1 MLTLGV
7 AMTIIAFLP
16 PLPLIL
22 VLCAIVGFVYG
33 PIAPIYNYVMQTR
46 APQHLRGR
54 VVGVMGS
61 LAYAAGPLGL
71 VLAGPL
77 ADAAGLHATF
87 LALSL
92 PMLLLGLVAL
102 SLPALRDLDRDPTA
116 DPGER
121 RRTWVVKRKRCRGT
135 RVTQTTTRTSRSLVY
150 QQVLDPVAH
159 SLAWS
164 SLVAAIPLLLL
175 FVLLGVLRV
184 TAWVASLISLAVAI
198 VVAVL
203 VYGMPIGQT
212 LLAGTEG
219 AAFGFFPILWIVI
232 NAIWVYQLTVE
243 TGHFDVLRRSF
254 ASVSDDQRIQAVLIA
269 FSFGALLEALAGFG
283 TPVAVTS
290 VMLMALGFKPLKAAA
305 LALSPT
311 PRPWPSARWPPRSSR
326 WARSPNCR
334 ATRSVRWS
342 AGRRRS
348 WRCSFPLSWSR
359 SSTAGEASGRP
370 GPRRSCAGSS
380 SRSPSTP
387 PPTSSRCRWP
397 TWSRRCCR
405 PPRWSC
411 WSASGAPAGTYT
423 EPAVVAGGAADEP
436 TPDFAERVEHPDA
449 RADVV
454 KAYAPY
460 AIIIAVFVI
469 CQITAVKKLLD
480 KATVKFQWPALDIVS
495 PKGKPVSLTEFT
507 LNLLTTPGTQMLIAG
522 IITMIALK
530 LSVPRAVK
538 AYGTTLHQ
546 LRWAIVTVMAVL
558 ALAFVMNLSGQT
570 ITLGTW
576 MAAAGGAFALLS
588 PILGWLGVAVTGS
601 DTSANSL
608 FGALQVTAANQ
619 AGLSDVL
626 MAATNSS
633 GGVLGKM
640 ISPQNLAIA
649 AAAVGMNGK
658 EGDIFRRVVVWS
670 VVFLVAAVHPVRA
683 AGLAGAFLD
692 GAVVSTR
699 SIEP

>member
-1 MLTLGV
+1 M
-7 AMTIIAFLP
+7 
-16 PLPLIL
+16 
-22 VLCAIVGFVYG
+22 
-33 PIAPIYNYVMQTR
+33 
-46 APQHLRGR
+46 
-54 VVGVMGS
+54 
-61 LAYAAGPLGL
+61 
-71 VLAGPL
+71 
-77 ADAAGLHATF
+77 
-87 LALSL
+87 
-92 PMLLLGLVAL
+92 
-102 SLPALRDLDRDPTA
+102 
-116 DPGER
+116 
-121 RRTWVVKRKRCRGT
+121 
-135 RVTQTTTRTSRSLVY
+135 Y

-175 FVLLGVLRV
+175 FVLLGVMRV

-198 VVAVL
+198 AVAVL

-232 NAIWVYQLTVE
+232 NAIWVYQQTVE

-254 ASVSDDQRIQAVLIA
+254 SRVSDDQRIQAVLIA

-290 VMLMALGFKPLKAAA
+290 VMLMALGFKPMKAAV
-305 LALSPT
+305 LALVANTAPVAFGAMAT
-311 PRPWPSARWPPRSSR
+311 PILTLAKVTELPADTLGAMVGRQTPILAIFVPLILVVIVDGWRAVRETWLPALVCGVVFGVAQFATSNYLSVPLADVVAALLSAAAVVVLVRVWKPRQ
-326 WARSPNCR
+326 
-334 ATRSVRWS
+334 
-342 AGRRRS
+342 
-348 WRCSFPLSWSR
+348 
-359 SSTAGEASGRP
+359 
-370 GPRRSCAGSS
+370 
-380 SRSPSTP
+380 
-387 PPTSSRCRWP
+387 
-397 TWSRRCCR
+397 
-405 PPRWSC
+405 
-411 WSASGAPAGTYT
+411 TYT

-436 TPDFAERVEHPDA
+436 TPEFAQRVEQPDS
-449 RADVV
+449 RSDVV

-460 AIIIAVFVI
+460 AIIIAVFVV
-469 CQITAVKKLLD
+469 CQISVVKKLLD
-480 KATVKFQWPALDIVS
+480 KATVKFQWPGLDVVS
-495 PKGKPVSLTEFT
+495 PSGKPVTLTEYT

-522 IITMIALK
+522 VLTAIVLK
-530 LSVPRAVK
+530 LSPARALK

-546 LRWAIVTVMAVL
+546 LRWAILTVMAVL

-576 MAAAGGAFALLS
+576 MAGAGGAFALLS

-626 MAATNSS
+626 MAASNSS

-658 EGDIFRRVVVWS
+658 EGDIFRRVVGWS
-670 VVFLVAAVHPVRA
+670 LLFLLLMCILSALQASPV
-683 AGLAGAFLD
+683 LSWM
-692 GAVVSTR
+692 VPS
-699 SIEP
+699 

>member
-1 MLTLGV
+1 
-7 AMTIIAFLP
+7 
-16 PLPLIL
+16 
-22 VLCAIVGFVYG
+22 
-33 PIAPIYNYVMQTR
+33 
-46 APQHLRGR
+46 
-54 VVGVMGS
+54 
-61 LAYAAGPLGL
+61 
-71 VLAGPL
+71 
-77 ADAAGLHATF
+77 
-87 LALSL
+87 
-92 PMLLLGLVAL
+92 
-102 SLPALRDLDRDPTA
+102 
-116 DPGER
+116 
-121 RRTWVVKRKRCRGT
+121 
-135 RVTQTTTRTSRSLVY
+135 VY
-150 QQVLDPVAH
+150 QQVLDPVAS

-198 VVAVL
+198 AVAVL

-232 NAIWVYQLTVE
+232 NAIWVYQQTVE

-254 ASVSDDQRIQAVLIA
+254 SRVSDDQRIQAVLIA

-290 VMLMALGFKPLKAAA
+290 VMLMALGFKPMKAAV
-305 LALSPT
+305 LALVANTAPVAFGAMAT
-311 PRPWPSARWPPRSSR
+311 PILTLAKVTELPADTLGAMVGRQTPILAVLVPLVLVAIVDGWRGVRETWLPALVCGVVFGVAQFATSNFVSVPLADVVAALLSA
-326 WARSPNCR
+326 A
-334 ATRSVRWS
+334 AVVAMVRVWK
-342 AGRRRS
+342 
-348 WRCSFPLSWSR
+348 
-359 SSTAGEASGRP
+359 
-370 GPRRSCAGSS
+370 PRR
-380 SRSPSTP
+380 TH
-387 PPTSSRCRWP
+387 
-397 TWSRRCCR
+397 
-405 PPRWSC
+405 
-411 WSASGAPAGTYT
+411 T

-436 TPDFAERVEHPDA
+436 TPEFAQRVAHPDS

-460 AIIIAVFVI
+460 AIIIAVFVV
-469 CQITAVKKLLD
+469 CQISAVKKLLD
-480 KATVKFQWPALDIVS
+480 KATIKFHWPGLDVVS
-495 PKGKPVSLTEFT
+495 PSGKPVTLTEFT

-522 IITMIALK
+522 VLTAIVLK
-530 LSVPRAVK
+530 LSAGRALK
-538 AYGTTLHQ
+538 AYGATLHQ

-626 MAATNSS
+626 MAASNSS

-649 AAAVGMNGK
+649 AAAVGMDGK
-658 EGDIFRRVVVWS
+658 EGDIFRRVVGWS
-670 VVFLVAAVHPVRA
+670 LLFLLLMCILSALQASPV
-683 AGLAGAFLD
+683 LSWM
-692 GAVVSTR
+692 VPS
-699 SIEP
+699 

>member
-1 MLTLGV
+1 M
-7 AMTIIAFLP
+7 
-16 PLPLIL
+16 
-22 VLCAIVGFVYG
+22 
-33 PIAPIYNYVMQTR
+33 
-46 APQHLRGR
+46 
-54 VVGVMGS
+54 
-61 LAYAAGPLGL
+61 
-71 VLAGPL
+71 
-77 ADAAGLHATF
+77 
-87 LALSL
+87 
-92 PMLLLGLVAL
+92 
-102 SLPALRDLDRDPTA
+102 
-116 DPGER
+116 
-121 RRTWVVKRKRCRGT
+121 
-135 RVTQTTTRTSRSLVY
+135 
-150 QQVLDPVAH
+150 
-159 SLAWS
+159 
-164 SLVAAIPLLLL
+164 
-175 FVLLGVLRV
+175 LLGVLRV

-198 VVAVL
+198 LIAVL

-232 NAIWVYQLTVE
+232 NAIWVYQQTVE

-254 ASVSDDQRIQAVLIA
+254 SRVRDDQRVQAVLIA

-290 VMLMALGFKPLKAAA
+290 VMLMALGFKPMKAAA
-305 LALSPT
+305 LALVANTAPVAFGAMAT
-311 PRPWPSARWPPRSSR
+311 PILTLAKVTELPADTLGAMVGRQTPILAVFVPLVLVAIVDGWRGIRETWPAAVVCGLVFRVAQFATSNFISVPLADVVASLLSAAAVVALVRVWRPSR
-326 WARSPNCR
+326 P
-334 ATRSVRWS
+334 
-342 AGRRRS
+342 
-348 WRCSFPLSWSR
+348 
-359 SSTAGEASGRP
+359 
-370 GPRRSCAGSS
+370 
-380 SRSPSTP
+380 
-387 PPTSSRCRWP
+387 
-397 TWSRRCCR
+397 
-405 PPRWSC
+405 
-411 WSASGAPAGTYT
+411 YT

-436 TPDFAERVEHPDA
+436 TPEFAQRVEHPDS

-454 KAYAPY
+454 RAYAPY
-460 AIIIAVFVI
+460 AIIIVVFVI

-480 KATVKFQWPALDIVS
+480 KATVKFQWPGLDVAS

-522 IITMIALK
+522 VLTAIVLK

-538 AYGTTLHQ
+538 A

-626 MAATNSS
+626 MAASNSS

-670 VVFLVAAVHPVRA
+670 LLFLLLMCILSALQASPV
-683 AGLAGAFLD
+683 LSWM
-692 GAVVSTR
+692 VPS
-699 SIEP
+699 